1 NEQLVRATADEALSQ
16 RISVV
21 DSEFKAADAATNAAV
36 AAEVRAR
43 SDADSALAE
52 QLSTLDAE
60 FKGAEQALAA
70 SIDEVS
76 RVSAEANQSLSE
88 QLSQVKATA
97 ESAGTA
103 AAGAQSSAN
112 QAKEDAA
119 AAAGIA
125 NGKGKVLI
133 QSAAPA
139 VADRLAQNLWIDTT
153 SGINTPKRWSGS
165 AWVAVTDKVAIDAA
179 QAAAAA
185 QASADQ
191 AAQGVARNTAAI
203 NDESKARAD
212 ADSAMAQ
219 QIQQV
224 TANYQQ
230 GDQQLAGQITAESA
244 ARADAVQSLGS
255 QINTVSAV
263 AGSKNKTFFQATAPS
278 TGMGT
283 GDLWFDT
290 ANNNRP
296 YRHSGTAW
304 IATDD
309 PRIAAN
315 AASIQTQSQA
325 IANLQNGA
333 QAMWTAKASAGQITA
348 GIGLIAKS
356 DGTSQ
361 VAISASQVFVF
372 NPNSSTPMAP
382 LFAID
387 NGQAVIAEAI
397 IRKATIQ
404 ILTSEK
410 ITADY
415 IKAGVS
421 MSAPAISGGSIDM
434 GNAFLS
440 GGAAGFGKG
449 GPYGGWGW
457 GWYTIIYAD
466 GSIYTNRLHAE
477 GGYVRNMTLGNCTID
492 QNCTILGTLEA
503 DRIVGDV
510 TTLIKPSGNFSIPA
524 YKRARNIVCIRP
536 VSGRAAVS
544 GSGTIGF
551 TLICRMNGVEQGR
564 ATTQASYPTGINRI
578 PMQVSLQEAFVI
590 PANTNASITF
600 EIVPFGS
607 GSNVTDQ
614 QIEGGSIWLMGLS

>member
-1 NEQLVRATADEALSQ
+1 MSGASFRASNTQQGLTENMQILTGQKGDRLDKALTLREAAALGMVNLRRNGSGQIVPELPPDKPTDPEWSGVQQPVAPTGVTADGAFHTITLTWDTPAYKGHSYAEVLRAE
-16 RISVV
+16 V
-21 DSEFKAADAATNAAV
+21 DNPSSAIAIGTTLANVYSDAVGKGFSAFYWVRFINKNGLTGPLHSTAGLRAATSPDVDEIIA
-36 AAEVRAR
+36 
-43 SDADSALAE
+43 SATNFA
-52 QLSTLDAE
+52 
-60 FKGAEQALAA
+60 
-70 SIDEVS
+70 IY
-76 RVSAEANQSLSE
+76 NP
-88 QLSQVKATA
+88 
-97 ESAGTA
+97 
-103 AAGAQSSAN
+103 
-112 QAKEDAA
+112 AKPNEKEIVF
-119 AAAGIA
+119 G
-125 NGKGKVLI
+125 
-133 QSAAPA
+133 
-139 VADRLAQNLWIDTT
+139 
-153 SGINTPKRWSGS
+153 
-165 AWVAVTDKVAIDAA
+165 VTDDGKVAI
-179 QAAAAA
+179 
-185 QASADQ
+185 
-191 AAQGVARNTAAI
+191 R
-203 NDESKARAD
+203 E
-212 ADSAMAQ
+212 
-219 QIQQV
+219 
-224 TANYQQ
+224 
-230 GDQQLAGQITAESA
+230 
-244 ARADAVQSLGS
+244 
-255 QINTVSAV
+255 
-263 AGSKNKTFFQATAPS
+263 
-278 TGMGT
+278 
-283 GDLWFDT
+283 
-290 ANNNRP
+290 
-296 YRHSGTAW
+296 
-304 IATDD
+304 
-309 PRIAAN
+309 
-315 AASIQTQSQA
+315 
-325 IANLQNGA
+325 
-333 QAMWTAKASAGQITA
+333 
-348 GIGLIAKS
+348 
-356 DGTSQ
+356 
-361 VAISASQVFVF
+361 
-372 NPNSSTPMAP
+372 
-382 LFAID
+382 
-387 NGQAVIAEAI
+387 AVIKA
-397 IRKATIQ
+397 ATIQ
-404 ILTSEK
+404 IIHSEK

-421 MSAPAISGGSIDM
+421 ISAPLITGGQIDM

>member
-1 NEQLVRATADEALSQ
+1 MTTGKATFRASNSPQGLTENMQILTGQKGDRLDKALTLREAAAIGMVNLRRNGSGQIVPELPPATSGDPEWSGVQQPVAPTGVTVDGAFHAVTLTWDAPAYNGHAFAEVWRAQENNLAKAVRVGTTLANVYSDAVGKGFKAFYWVRFVNKNAFAGPYQSTGGIPAETSRD
-16 RISVV
+16 V
-21 DSEFKAADAATNAAV
+21 DSIIA
-36 AAEVRAR
+36 
-43 SDADSALAE
+43 
-52 QLSTLDAE
+52 
-60 FKGAEQALAA
+60 
-70 SIDEVS
+70 
-76 RVSAEANQSLSE
+76 
-88 QLSQVKATA
+88 
-97 ESAGTA
+97 
-103 AAGAQSSAN
+103 SAN
-112 QAKEDAA
+112 NFAIYNPAKPDQKEIIF
-119 AAAGIA
+119 G
-125 NGKGKVLI
+125 
-133 QSAAPA
+133 
-139 VADRLAQNLWIDTT
+139 
-153 SGINTPKRWSGS
+153 
-165 AWVAVTDKVAIDAA
+165 VTDDGKVAI
-179 QAAAAA
+179 
-185 QASADQ
+185 
-191 AAQGVARNTAAI
+191 R
-203 NDESKARAD
+203 E
-212 ADSAMAQ
+212 
-219 QIQQV
+219 
-224 TANYQQ
+224 
-230 GDQQLAGQITAESA
+230 
-244 ARADAVQSLGS
+244 
-255 QINTVSAV
+255 
-263 AGSKNKTFFQATAPS
+263 
-278 TGMGT
+278 
-283 GDLWFDT
+283 
-290 ANNNRP
+290 
-296 YRHSGTAW
+296 
-304 IATDD
+304 
-309 PRIAAN
+309 
-315 AASIQTQSQA
+315 
-325 IANLQNGA
+325 
-333 QAMWTAKASAGQITA
+333 
-348 GIGLIAKS
+348 
-356 DGTSQ
+356 
-361 VAISASQVFVF
+361 
-372 NPNSSTPMAP
+372 
-382 LFAID
+382 
-387 NGQAVIAEAI
+387 AVIKA
-397 IRKATIQ
+397 ATIQ
-404 ILTSEK
+404 ILHSEK